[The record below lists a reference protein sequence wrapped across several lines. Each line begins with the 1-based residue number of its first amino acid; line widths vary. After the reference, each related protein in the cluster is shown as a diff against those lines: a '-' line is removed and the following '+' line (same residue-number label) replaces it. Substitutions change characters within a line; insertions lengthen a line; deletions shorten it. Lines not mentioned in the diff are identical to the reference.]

1 MNDKKDLRRLF
12 QELLPGASREELQ
25 KRSEAHRLRVEHVR
39 NHIRELQGELAAR
52 SGNQGT
58 PPWPGALELLV
69 LAAAFLSRGGDIDSI
84 AEKVTV
90 LSSRPYRL
98 GAIRFTAHRL
108 VGRELLSENDR
119 SFTLTPQGER
129 ELAQA
134 RDDAKRWIDALGD
147 SPGPTAR
154 E

>member
-1 MNDKKDLRRLF
+1 MNDEKDLRRLF

-25 KRSEAHRLRVEHVR
+25 KRSEAHRLRVEHLR
-39 NHIRELQGELAAR
+39 DHIRELQADLAAQ
-52 SGNQGT
+52 SGNQE
-58 PPWPGALELLV
+58 PLPWPAALELLV
-69 LAAAFLSRGGDIDSI
+69 LAAAFLLRGGDIDSI
-84 AEKVTV
+84 AEKVAV

-98 GAIRFTAHRL
+98 AAIRFTAHRL

-119 SFTLTPQGER
+119 NFTLTPQGER

-134 RDDAKRWIDALGD
+134 RDDAKRWIDALGNW
-147 SPGPTAR
+147 PGPPAR

>member
-1 MNDKKDLRRLF
+1 MNDEKDLRRLF

-25 KRSEAHRLRVEHVR
+25 KRSEAHRLRLEHVR
-39 NHIRELQGELAAR
+39 NDIRELQAELAAR
-52 SGNQGT
+52 SGNQGP
-58 PPWPGALELLV
+58 PPWPGALEPLV
-69 LAAAFLSRGGDIDSI
+69 LAATFLLPGSDIDSI

-90 LSSRPYRL
+90 LSSKPYRL
-98 GAIRFTAHRL
+98 AAIRFTVHRL
-108 VGRELLSENDR
+108 VRRDLLSENDR

-134 RDDAKRWIDALGD
+134 RDDAKRWIDALGNWT
-147 SPGPTAR
+147 GPPAR